1 MSEGGEVAGKPITR
15 LSFQLIEKHGG
26 EAWVLEQIAQGHGYR
41 RMSKDIGVSL
51 PVFSNWAVATP
62 QRQERFRRA
71 REQAAMHLAEDVL
84 TIADEATYEDERV
97 ARLRIDTRKWLASK
111 WAPSVYG
118 DNKGPVVQVNI
129 TDMHLRAVRN
139 AEVIE
144 VDAGGIVKPDNE
156 R

>member
-1 MSEGGEVAGKPITR
+1 MGEGGGVAGNPVKR

-51 PVFSNWAVATP
+51 TVFSNWAIATP
-62 QRQERFRRA
+62 ERQERLRRA
-71 REQAAMHLAEDVL
+71 REQAAMYLAEDVL
-84 TIADEATYEDERV
+84 TIADEATNEDERV

-118 DNKGPVVQVNI
+118 EQRGPTVQVNI

-139 AEVIE
+139 ADVIE
-144 VDAGGIVKPDNE
+144 VDAVSKDPE
-156 R
+156 TP